1 MSQEQKPFAVNDR
14 RHFTADGQAREND
27 PAPEAPAPSPAS
39 PAESPA
45 NPPLGAAGPAE
56 FGQFILT
63 LGAQAGFLLSGQGG
77 AEGAPPAEAL
87 QDARALISIIEMLKD
102 KTEGRRT
109 PDEDRILDGVL
120 YELRLGYVAR
130 AGVSGA

>member
-14 RHFTADGQAREND
+14 RHFTADGQARESE
-27 PAPEAPAPSPAS
+27 PAPGPPAPSPAS
-39 PAESPA
+39 PAESPSA
-45 NPPLGAAGPAE
+45 PPSGAAGPAD
-56 FGQFILT
+56 FGQFILS

-77 AEGAPPAEAL
+77 PEGAPPREAL
-87 QDARALISIIEMLKD
+87 QDARALISILEMLKD

>member
-27 PAPEAPAPSPAS
+27 PAPAAPAPAS
-39 PAESPA
+39 PAESPSA
-45 NPPLGAAGPAE
+45 SPSGAAGPAD

-77 AEGAPPAEAL
+77 AEGPSPHEAL
-87 QDARALISIIEMLKD
+87 QDARALISILEMLKD

-109 PDEDRILDGVL
+109 PEEDRILDGVL

>member
-14 RHFTADGQAREND
+14 RHFTADGQARESAPD
-27 PAPEAPAPSPAS
+27 PGPPAPSPGSPAAS
-39 PAESPA
+39 PSA
-45 NPPLGAAGPAE
+45 PPSAPAGPAD
-56 FGQFILT
+56 FGQFILS

-77 AEGAPPAEAL
+77 AEGTPPREAL
-87 QDARALISIIEMLKD
+87 QDARALISILEMLKD

-120 YELRLGYVAR
+120 YELRLGYLAR

>member
-14 RHFTADGQAREND
+14 RHFTADGQARESA
-27 PAPEAPAPSPAS
+27 PAPSPPAPSPAS
-39 PAESPA
+39 PAESPSA
-45 NPPLGAAGPAE
+45 PLAGAAGPAD
-56 FGQFILT
+56 FAQFIMS

-77 AEGAPPAEAL
+77 AEGAPPREAL
-87 QDARALISIIEMLKD
+87 QDARALISILEMLKD

-109 PDEDRILDGVL
+109 PEEDRMLDGVL
-120 YELRLGYVAR
+120 YELRLGYLAR